1 MSHSTVGAETM
12 ESSSLLLCKG
22 LLLTASLLTFWD
34 SPAAALLTT
43 KEMRFSAAEGAKV
56 LLHVPDQEEDLV
68 SFSWYKG
75 KDVNENLTIAHYEKS
90 SDSLQIGKKVS
101 GREEIYKDSSMM
113 LWAITQKDTGFYT
126 LQTFKAHD
134 QQEITY
140 VHLQVYKIVTKP
152 YLKLNHTRVKRKSAS
167 IFTCVSPDTGVDI
180 SWFFNYKPL
189 NVTERVTLSAENR
202 RLTISPV
209 WKADAGIYQCEVS
222 NSFSSKKTNPLLM
235 VLAYG

>member
-1 MSHSTVGAETM
+1 
-12 ESSSLLLCKG
+12 
-22 LLLTASLLTFWD
+22 
-34 SPAAALLTT
+34 
-43 KEMRFSAAEGAKV
+43 MRFSAAEGAKV

-140 VHLQVYKIVTKP
+140 VHLQVYSKWFSVACGCLEGSFHLTLRSGSAAP
-152 YLKLNHTRVKRKSAS
+152 SLPPLCSAS
-167 IFTCVSPDTGVDI
+167 PHWGWNI
-180 SWFFNYKPL
+180 
-189 NVTERVTLSAENR
+189 
-202 RLTISPV
+202 
-209 WKADAGIYQCEVS
+209 
-222 NSFSSKKTNPLLM
+222 
-235 VLAYG
+235 